1 VDYFTKWVEAEPLAK
16 ITVHNILCFFKKNI
30 LARFRIPQS
39 FVTDNGTQFTDKKF
53 QEFLSKLGMVQHFT
67 SVEHPQTNRVILRDL
82 KRRLGE
88 GKKKW
93 VKELY
98 SVLWSYRTNPHSTT
112 GESPFR
118 LTYGTEVV
126 IPIEIGE
133 PTRRTETPNE
143 ENLNNDLL
151 KEEVDLVEELREG
164 AALREASLKQKI
176 VARHDK
182 RVIKREF
189 EVGSL
194 VKGNSLKIGKVLIEY
209 EQKQKMARTSSKTY
223 TERKSPDPGMPKN

>member
-1 VDYFTKWVEAEPLAK
+1 V
-16 ITVHNILCFFKKNI
+16 
-30 LARFRIPQS
+30 
-39 FVTDNGTQFTDKKF
+39 
-53 QEFLSKLGMVQHFT
+53 
-67 SVEHPQTNRVILRDL
+67 
-82 KRRLGE
+82 
-88 GKKKW
+88 
-93 VKELY
+93 
-98 SVLWSYRTNPHSTT
+98 
-112 GESPFR
+112 
-118 LTYGTEVV
+118 
-126 IPIEIGE
+126 EIGE